1 MCNVQLEVYIP
12 ICRLT
17 TGISIVW
24 ELNKNYYVAWKLEV
38 MEVWI
43 PQNYFLQS
51 RFLNK
56 ITAPLAA
63 VLVQIDFT
71 VKGYKNY
78 RYYQFQIHIKLKN
91 FKNVQ

>member
-1 MCNVQLEVYIP
+1 M
-12 ICRLT
+12 
-17 TGISIVW
+17 SIVW

-51 RFLNK
+51 RFFNR

-63 VLVQIDFT
+63 VLVQKDFT
-71 VKGYKNY
+71 VKGY
-78 RYYQFQIHIKLKN
+78 
-91 FKNVQ
+91 